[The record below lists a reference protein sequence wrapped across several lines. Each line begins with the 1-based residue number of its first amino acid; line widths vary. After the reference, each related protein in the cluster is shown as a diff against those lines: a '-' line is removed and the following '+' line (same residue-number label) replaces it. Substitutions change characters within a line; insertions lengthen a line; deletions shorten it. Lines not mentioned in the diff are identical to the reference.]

1 MSNKE
6 NKISIIDGINL
17 GIGIAI
23 GNLIIT
29 IIIIGIIL
37 IIMNITGIK
46 IANTNQNKTYD
57 YYYTK

>member
-46 IANTNQNKTYD
+46 IGNTNQNKTYD